1 MPKVLILHTG
11 GTLMMRGGDPSPL
24 APDVYTSDL
33 FAELPVLRKVAEIE
47 SRILFNLDSSN
58 MQPHHWVELAADVH
72 ASLPKYDG
80 VVVVHGTDTMAYT
93 ASALAFLL
101 PGIDRPV
108 VLTGAQR
115 PLVEVRT
122 DARAN
127 LVDACMLAT
136 MPIAEVGIAFGSKLL
151 RGCRSS
157 KLDAWG
163 MNAFAS
169 PSCAPLAELG
179 VTVEIAPH
187 VLAPRPPTAFD
198 PRIEPR
204 VLAVRAFPG
213 LDPRLLIGAL
223 RVDVK
228 GIVLEAFG
236 AGDADRLVGGTAR
249 SDVTGQAQPTGEI
262 AIGLAGG
269 DQHRANRTEF
279 DHGRADG
286 HGAGS
291 DRDRGSDIPKIKCS
305 RSSAPPYLR
314 RIEFTSRNIGVASQ
328 GILLFTCHSTPK
340 ESNRECYYS
349 SKVVFGGRV

>member
-1 MPKVLILHTG
+1 MPRVLILHTG

-47 SRILFNLDSSN
+47 SRILFNLDSSD

-151 RGCRSS
+151 RGCRAS

-163 MNAFAS
+163 MNAFAT

-236 AGDADRLVGGTAR
+236 AGNVPHLENSLVPVIEEATRRDIPVVIASQCARGAVDLSRYEGGSAAAKA
-249 SDVTGQAQPTGEI
+249 G
-262 AIGLAGG
+262 AIGAATMTSEAAVTKLMVAL
-269 DQHRANRTEF
+269 
-279 DHGRADG
+279 GRA
-286 HGAGS
+286 GAQKVTAA
-291 DRDRGSDIPKIKCS
+291 REAF
-305 RSSAPPYLR
+305 RSAWAG
-314 RIEFTSRNIGVASQ
+314 EM
-328 GILLFTCHSTPK
+328 
-340 ESNRECYYS
+340 
-349 SKVVFGGRV
+349 

>member
-58 MQPHHWVELAADVH
+58 MQPHHWVELAAAVH

-179 VTVEIAPH
+179 VTVEVAPH
-187 VLAPRPPTAFD
+187 VLPPRASTPFD

-236 AGDADRLVGGTAR
+236 AGNVPHLENSLVPVIEEATRRDIPVVIVSQCARGAVDLSRYEGGSAAAKA
-249 SDVTGQAQPTGEI
+249 G
-262 AIGLAGG
+262 AIGAGTMTSE
-269 DQHRANRTEF
+269 AAVTKLMVAL
-279 DHGRADG
+279 GRA
-286 HGAGS
+286 GAQKVS
-291 DRDRGSDIPKIKCS
+291 AAREAF
-305 RSSAPPYLR
+305 RSAWAG
-314 RIEFTSRNIGVASQ
+314 EM
-328 GILLFTCHSTPK
+328 
-340 ESNRECYYS
+340 
-349 SKVVFGGRV
+349 

>member
-1 MPKVLILHTG
+1 
-11 GTLMMRGGDPSPL
+11 
-24 APDVYTSDL
+24 
-33 FAELPVLRKVAEIE
+33 
-47 SRILFNLDSSN
+47 
-58 MQPHHWVELAADVH
+58 VH

-187 VLAPRPPTAFD
+187 VLAPRPPAPFD

-236 AGDADRLVGGTAR
+236 AGNVPHLENSLVPVIEEATRRDIPVVIASQCARGAVDLSRYEGGSAAAKA
-249 SDVTGQAQPTGEI
+249 G
-262 AIGLAGG
+262 AIGAGTMTSE
-269 DQHRANRTEF
+269 AAVTKLMVAL
-279 DHGRADG
+279 GRA
-286 HGAGS
+286 GAQKVS
-291 DRDRGSDIPKIKCS
+291 AAREAF
-305 RSSAPPYLR
+305 RSAWAG
-314 RIEFTSRNIGVASQ
+314 EM
-328 GILLFTCHSTPK
+328 
-340 ESNRECYYS
+340 
-349 SKVVFGGRV
+349 

>member
-80 VVVVHGTDTMAYT
+80 MVVVHGTDTMAYT

-151 RGCRSS
+151 RGCRSA
-157 KLDAWG
+157 D
-163 MNAFAS
+163 NAERRSAEARLAEARRAS
-169 PSCAPLAELG
+169 PDPLPLALLGAARAAADPKSGRLPGGWNIEL
-179 VTVEIAPH
+179 A
-187 VLAPRPPTAFD
+187 
-198 PRIEPR
+198 
-204 VLAVRAFPG
+204 
-213 LDPRLLIGAL
+213 
-223 RVDVK
+223 
-228 GIVLEAFG
+228 
-236 AGDADRLVGGTAR
+236 
-249 SDVTGQAQPTGEI
+249 
-262 AIGLAGG
+262 
-269 DQHRANRTEF
+269 
-279 DHGRADG
+279 
-286 HGAGS
+286 
-291 DRDRGSDIPKIKCS
+291 
-305 RSSAPPYLR
+305 
-314 RIEFTSRNIGVASQ
+314 
-328 GILLFTCHSTPK
+328 
-340 ESNRECYYS
+340 
-349 SKVVFGGRV
+349 

>member
-1 MPKVLILHTG
+1 
-11 GTLMMRGGDPSPL
+11 MMRGGDPSPL

-47 SRILFNLDSSN
+47 SRILFNLDSSD
-58 MQPHHWVELAADVH
+58 MQPHHWVELAAAVH
-72 ASLPKYDG
+72 DALPRYDG

-101 PGIDRPV
+101 PGLDRPV

-136 MPIAEVGIAFGSKLL
+136 LPIAEVGIAFGSKLL
-151 RGCRSS
+151 RGCRAS

-163 MNAFAS
+163 MNAFAT

-179 VTVEIAPH
+179 VTVEVAPH
-187 VLAPRPPTAFD
+187 VLAARPSEPFD

-204 VLAVRAFPG
+204 VIAVRVFPG

-223 RVDVK
+223 RVDVR

-236 AGDADRLVGGTAR
+236 AGNVPHLENSLVPVIEEATRRDIPVVIASQCARGAVDLSRYEGGSAAAKA
-249 SDVTGQAQPTGEI
+249 G
-262 AIGLAGG
+262 AIGAGTMTSE
-269 DQHRANRTEF
+269 AAVTKLMVAL
-279 DHGRADG
+279 GRA
-286 HGAGS
+286 
-291 DRDRGSDIPKIKCS
+291 
-305 RSSAPPYLR
+305 SAHR
-314 RIEFTSRNIGVASQ
+314 VHAA
-328 GILLFTCHSTPK
+328 
-340 ESNRECYYS
+340 REAFRCAW
-349 SKVVFGGRV
+349 VGEM